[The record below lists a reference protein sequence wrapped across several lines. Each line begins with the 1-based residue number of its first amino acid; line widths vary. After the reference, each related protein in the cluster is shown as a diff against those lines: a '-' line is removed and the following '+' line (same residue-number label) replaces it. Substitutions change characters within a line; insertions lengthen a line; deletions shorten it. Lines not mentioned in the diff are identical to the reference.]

1 MKFSSSLLS
10 GAAMYLSATNA
21 LGKFSID
28 PEHRVIRDSF
38 DRHVIFH
45 GVNVVYKVDPYL
57 PEEDKWDSQLSLSD
71 EDIKNLTGWG
81 FNFVRLGVMWEAV
94 ETAPGVYN
102 EKYLDS
108 INELVTRLGQAG
120 IYTLIDAH
128 QDANARMNCGEG
140 WPNFHAFDIVNKG
153 TFCVGNYSDT
163 VMKPLMKKFGGCMSP
178 LKDYGYRIDKKTHLP
193 MIEDCLKQS
202 FFYYYTSPES
212 FTLFRALYKN
222 HFGFQDKYIAF

>member
-1 MKFSSSLLS
+1 
-10 GAAMYLSATNA
+10 
-21 LGKFSID
+21 
-28 PEHRVIRDSF
+28 
-38 DRHVIFH
+38 
-45 GVNVVYKVDPYL
+45 
-57 PEEDKWDSQLSLSD
+57 
-71 EDIKNLTGWG
+71 
-81 FNFVRLGVMWEAV
+81 
-94 ETAPGVYN
+94 
-102 EKYLDS
+102 
-108 INELVTRLGQAG
+108 
-120 IYTLIDAH
+120 
-128 QDANARMNCGEG
+128 MNCGEG